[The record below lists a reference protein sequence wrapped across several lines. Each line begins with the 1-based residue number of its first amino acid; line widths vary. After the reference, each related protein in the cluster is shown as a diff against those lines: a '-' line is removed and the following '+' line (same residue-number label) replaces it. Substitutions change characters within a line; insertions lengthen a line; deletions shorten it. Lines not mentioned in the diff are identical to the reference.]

1 MAKFGVLNSPESRRI
16 KCPDHACFSSFLQ
29 RNKTLAGRVRTKFS
43 LQSNRWAEAACLAAT
58 PPSAPPFGHFLRLH
72 CWCCPPSDSHP
83 SPRRN
88 GVRVMTSLHLRPSD
102 SERPTLKTIAAETGL
117 AIATVSRALKDAH
130 DIGEVTKR
138 RVRETA
144 ERLGYRPNRAGVRLR
159 TGKTNVIAVTLSTV
173 SDMSNPSELIYS
185 IASALRGSA
194 YHLVVMPFF
203 PDQDPMDPIRYIVET
218 ESADGIV
225 LNQTQINDPRVRY
238 LSERGFPFATHGRTD
253 MGLDHP
259 YFDFDNESYARIGV
273 RALASQGR
281 RHLLLVRPPAEHS
294 YSIHMTKGFV
304 EEAISLGLPYEMMDG
319 ITSDTPADE
328 IEAALYARMARVPHI
343 DGILT
348 GSPSAAVASVAGAEK
363 AGRVIGK
370 DFDIV
375 SKEANSFLHRFRK
388 ELIVVKE
395 DVGRAGE
402 FLSRALMAAIERRT
416 PERGQFLDRPDHV
429 DLG

>member
-1 MAKFGVLNSPESRRI
+1 
-16 KCPDHACFSSFLQ
+16 
-29 RNKTLAGRVRTKFS
+29 
-43 LQSNRWAEAACLAAT
+43 
-58 PPSAPPFGHFLRLH
+58 
-72 CWCCPPSDSHP
+72 
-83 SPRRN
+83 
-88 GVRVMTSLHLRPSD
+88 MTGLHLLPSD

-130 DIGEVTKR
+130 DIGEETKR

-173 SDMSNPSELIYS
+173 SDMSNPSQLIYS
-185 IASALRGSA
+185 IAEALRGTA

-225 LNQTQINDPRVRY
+225 LNQTQAEDARVRY
-238 LSERGFPFATHGRTD
+238 LAERGFPFVTHGRTD

-259 YFDFDNESYARIGV
+259 YFDFDNESYARVAV
-273 RALASQGR
+273 RALHARGR
-281 RHLLLVRPPAEHS
+281 RNLLLVRPPEIHA

-304 EEAISLGLPYEMMDG
+304 EEAAALGISAEVMSAV
-319 ITSDTPADE
+319 TSDTPADQVE
-328 IEAALYARMARVPHI
+328 VALLHRMSCGPQI

-348 GSPSAAVASVAGAEK
+348 GSPSAAVACVAGAEK
-363 AGRVIGK
+363 AGRIIGR

-388 ELIVVKE
+388 EIIVVKE
-395 DVGRAGE
+395 DMSHAGG
-402 FLSRALMAAIERRT
+402 FLMRALMAAIERRA
-416 PERGQFLDRPDHV
+416 PEQGQFLDRPDHI